1 MMTYADLVR
10 PAAKWPALAY
20 DLALIT
26 GGSLVVALSAQVA
39 IRLPFSPVPITA
51 QTLAVL
57 LVGVLLGSRRGG
69 AALLAYLAEGAA
81 GMPVFAGGT
90 GGAAVL
96 SGPTGGYLLG
106 FVVAATVTGVLAER
120 GWDRR
125 VVTAL
130 AAMALGNLVIYAFGL
145 SWLGTF
151 VGAGRALD
159 LGLWP
164 FVPGDLAKLAL
175 ATALLPSG
183 WWLIASAG
191 IHRPVGGNDN

>member
-39 IRLPFSPVPITA
+39 IHLPFSPVPITA

-125 VVTAL
+125 AVTAL

-145 SWLGTF
+145 IWLSTF
-151 VGAGRALD
+151 VGAGRVLD

-183 WWLIASAG
+183 WRLIAT
-191 IHRPVGGNDN
+191 RPGGCGGWKW